1 MLSIFGAVA
10 EICTSWNVLSI
21 FLGRQAALFL
31 SFAVFHFAVSDNLC
45 VYRTTFNET
54 MRFWNLMSEQST
66 LTTKPLWLLLY
77 AISLYACFHLFFG
90 FSYMHIHYQTS
101 LFLYVYFVKF
111 HTMIPYV
118 VNWLIIPAVLTST
131 LNVFNKISS
140 LLSDLCR
147 RYCANYWHHYDGD
160 IYETVYLTL
169 KWTLCILLSIS
180 FTESVYL
187 SLQYGVAHYRI
198 MHQVNATVGL
208 ANEVLLISA
217 IALSTFHTMSR
228 VASTMVS
235 SIMWPLQQIR
245 IFTSQLSEIPNLT
258 LVVKVWGYFTVFIR
272 SLVRGLQTASLGQ
285 GAKLVVVNYTDKA
298 DRNAVAFWYENMQS
312 LSSDSNNKAE
322 YRNKPTSMLESVKS
336 FLGFAA

>member
-1 MLSIFGAVA
+1 
-10 EICTSWNVLSI
+10 
-21 FLGRQAALFL
+21 
-31 SFAVFHFAVSDNLC
+31 
-45 VYRTTFNET
+45 
-54 MRFWNLMSEQST
+54 
-66 LTTKPLWLLLY
+66 
-77 AISLYACFHLFFG
+77 
-90 FSYMHIHYQTS
+90 
-101 LFLYVYFVKF
+101 
-111 HTMIPYV
+111 MIPYV